1 MLCNFFVA
9 TLAAEQPRDHMLK
22 WVEIDLKVLAGNV
35 RAIKTALHPRTH
47 YLAVVK
53 ADAYGHGA
61 AAVGRTA
68 LANGADCL
76 GVLTAEEGAALRE
89 NCPRADIHL
98 LAPSLPE
105 EAGLIIRNRL
115 VPTADSLAFVKALDR
130 AAYRP
135 HPYHLDVDLGLG
147 RWGVKPEEAAGLITS
162 TLKYKKTWIYG
173 VSAHLAY
180 RPAQNMTEAE
190 EKLASFRLLTIG
202 LQRISPGFRA
212 HAANSAILA
221 DFPHWQLDMVRI
233 GNLMYGIYPT
243 DIYKKKKQGPP
254 LPGLGRPWQFYA
266 RIISV
271 RNVKKGETLGY
282 DAEFT
287 APRAM
292 RLATIPAGYSDGLTM
307 EPTENRIRITAGFNY
322 WGVIN
327 GKKAYFTGK
336 TGIAHAILDVTNIPE
351 AKPGTPVALHVR
363 RTAANARIPR
373 VYKN

>member
-1 MLCNFFVA
+1 
-9 TLAAEQPRDHMLK
+9 MLK

-35 RAIKTALHPRTH
+35 RAIKNALKPRTH
-47 YLAVVK
+47 YMAVVK

-61 AAVGRTA
+61 AAVARTA
-68 LANGADCL
+68 LANGADCV
-76 GVLTAEEGAALRE
+76 GVLTADEGVALRE
-89 NCPRADIHL
+89 SGHYRNIHL

-105 EAGLIIRNRL
+105 EAGLIIKNRL
-115 VPTADSLAFVKALDR
+115 VPTTDSLAFIKALDR
-130 AAYRP
+130 AAKEP
-135 HPYHLDVDLGLG
+135 HPYHLDIDLGLG
-147 RWGVKPEEAAGLITS
+147 RWGVKPEAAEAL
-162 TLKYKKTWIYG
+162 LKKALKFKNTWLYG

-190 EKLASFRLLTIG
+190 EKLSAFNLLAFRLRRL
-202 LQRISPGFRA
+202 PVVFRA
-212 HAANSAILA
+212 HAANSAILS

-254 LPGLGRPWQFYA
+254 LPGLGMPWQFYA

-271 RNVKKGETLGY
+271 RNVKKGESLGY
-282 DAEFT
+282 GAEFT

-307 EPTENRIRITAGFNY
+307 EPTENHIRITAGFNY

-327 GKKAYFTGK
+327 GKKAYFTGR
-336 TGIAHAILDVTNIPE
+336 TGIAHTMLDVTNIPE
-351 AKPGTPVALHVR
+351 AVLGTPVALHVR
-363 RTAANARIPR
+363 RTAANANIPR
-373 VYKN
+373 IYKE

>member
-1 MLCNFFVA
+1 
-9 TLAAEQPRDHMLK
+9 MLK

-35 RAIKTALHPRTH
+35 RAIKKALNPGVR
-47 YLAVVK
+47 YMSVVK

-61 AAVGRTA
+61 AAVAKTA

-76 GVLTAEEGAALRE
+76 GVLTADEGAALRGT
-89 NCPRADIHL
+89 CPGAEIHL

-105 EAGLIIRNRL
+105 EAGLIAKNRL
-115 VPTADSLAFVKALDR
+115 VPTADSLNFIKALDR
-130 AAYRP
+130 AAKEP
-135 HPYHLDVDLGLG
+135 HPYHLDIDLGLG
-147 RWGVKPEEAAGLITS
+147 RWGVKPEGATLILKKALGFKKAVPYGL
-162 TLKYKKTWIYG
+162 
-173 VSAHLAY
+173 SAHLAY

-190 EKLASFRLLTIG
+190 EKLSSFRALAAG
-202 LQRISPGFRA
+202 LRALAPGLKA
-212 HAANSAILA
+212 HAASSAILA

-243 DIYKKKKQGPP
+243 DVYKKKKQGPP

-271 RNVKKGETLGY
+271 RNVKKGESLGY

-307 EPTENRIRITAGFNY
+307 EPAENRIRITAGFNY
-322 WGVIN
+322 WGLIG

-336 TGIAHAILDVTNIPE
+336 TGIAHAMLDVTRIPE
-351 AKPGTPVALHVR
+351 ASPGTPVALHVR
-363 RTAANARIPR
+363 RTAANANIPR
-373 VYKN
+373 IYKK